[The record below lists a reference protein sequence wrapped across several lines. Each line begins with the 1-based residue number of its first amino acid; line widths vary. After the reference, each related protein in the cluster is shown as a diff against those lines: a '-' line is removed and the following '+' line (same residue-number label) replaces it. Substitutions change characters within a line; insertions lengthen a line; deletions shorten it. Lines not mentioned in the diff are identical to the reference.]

1 MVNFDYKNPT
11 RIVFGKGSILQAGS
25 LIKEHGGS
33 KVLLH
38 YGGGSIRKSGV
49 YDTVVKSLT
58 QAGIEFTELGGVQ
71 PNPRLALVK
80 EGIKLCREKKVDF
93 ILAVGGGSVIDSAK
107 GIGVGIPYDG
117 DVWDFYLGTAVPLKN
132 IPVATVLTISAAG
145 SEMSFSSVVTND
157 NGKLKR
163 FLDHPLNYPV
173 FSILDPET
181 TFSLPA
187 YQVGCGITDMFIHA
201 YERYFTT
208 TKNVDL
214 TDRLCEAVMIA
225 IINNA
230 KRLMKNLNDY
240 DAAAE
245 IMWCGSLAHNNLI
258 GTGRG
263 GGDFASHMIEHE
275 LSGFNDVAHGAG
287 LAVITPN
294 LMKYMYKHDLPRFVQ
309 FAVRVFGIEENF
321 HNPEETALRGID
333 ALRDF
338 FNFLG
343 MPKTLK
349 DIGIEEK
356 DFAAIAGKIKKMD
369 AANDTT
375 GNFLPLK
382 SADVEKIL
390 QLAK

>member
-1 MVNFDYKNPT
+1 
-11 RIVFGKGSILQAGS
+11 
-25 LIKEHGGS
+25 
-33 KVLLH
+33 
-38 YGGGSIRKSGV
+38 
-49 YDTVVKSLT
+49 
-58 QAGIEFTELGGVQ
+58 
-71 PNPRLALVK
+71 LVK
-80 EGIKLCREKKVDF
+80 EGIKICREKNIDF

-107 GIGVGIPYDG
+107 AIGLGVPYDG
-117 DVWDFYLGTAVPLKN
+117 DVWDFFLPTAVPQKS
-132 IPVATVLTISAAG
+132 IPVGTVLTISAAG
-145 SEMSFSSVVTND
+145 SEMSWSSVITND
-157 NGKLKR
+157 DGKFKR
-163 FLDHPLNYPV
+163 FLDCQQNYPA

-187 YQVGCGITDMFIHA
+187 YQVGCGITDMFVHA

-214 TDRLCEAVMIA
+214 TDRLCEAVMVS
-225 IINNA
+225 IIDNA
-230 KRLMKNLNDY
+230 KRLMKNLKDY

-245 IMWCGSLAHNNLI
+245 LMWCGSLAHNNLI

-275 LSGFNDVAHGAG
+275 LSAFNDVAHGAG

-294 LMKYMYKHDLPRFVQ
+294 LMKFMYKHDLPRFVQ
-309 FAVRVFGIEENF
+309 FAVRIFGIEQNF

-338 FNFLG
+338 FNSLG

-349 DIGIEEK
+349 EIGIEEK
-356 DFAAIAGKIKKMD
+356 DFAAIAKKIRKFD
-369 AANDTT
+369 AENDTT

>member
-1 MVNFDYKNPT
+1 MVNFDFKNPT
-11 RIVFGKGSILQAGS
+11 RIVFGKGTIPQAGS
-25 LIKEHGGS
+25 LVKEHGGS

-38 YGGGSIRKSGV
+38 YGGGSIKKSGV

-58 QAGIEFTELGGVQ
+58 QAGIDFVELGGVQ

-80 EGIKLCREKKVDF
+80 EGIKLCREKNVDF

-107 GIGVGIPYDG
+107 AIGVGTPYDG
-117 DVWDFYLGTAVPLKN
+117 DVWDFYLATAVPQKN

-145 SEMSFSSVVTND
+145 SEMSNSSVITND
-157 NGKLKR
+157 DGKFKR
-163 FLDHPLNYPV
+163 FLDCPQNYPV

-181 TFSLPA
+181 TYSLPA
-187 YQVGCGITDMFIHA
+187 YQVGCGITDMFVHA
-201 YERYFTT
+201 FERYFTT
-208 TKNVDL
+208 VKNVDL
-214 TDRLCEAVMIA
+214 TDRLCEAIMKA

-230 KRLMKNLNDY
+230 KRLMNNLQDY

-245 IMWCGSLAHNNLI
+245 IMWCGSLAHNNLA
-258 GTGRG
+258 GTGRI
-263 GGDFASHMIEHE
+263 GDFASHMIEHE

-287 LAVITPN
+287 LAIVVPAW
-294 LMKYMYKHDLPRFVQ
+294 MKYTYKHDIPRFVQ
-309 FAVRVFGIEENF
+309 FAVRIFGVEENF
-321 HNPEETALRGID
+321 HNPEETALRGIE
-333 ALRDF
+333 ALSEF
-338 FNFLG
+338 FSSVG

-349 DIGIEEK
+349 EIGIEEK
-356 DFAAIAGKIKKMD
+356 DFAAIAKKIRKFD